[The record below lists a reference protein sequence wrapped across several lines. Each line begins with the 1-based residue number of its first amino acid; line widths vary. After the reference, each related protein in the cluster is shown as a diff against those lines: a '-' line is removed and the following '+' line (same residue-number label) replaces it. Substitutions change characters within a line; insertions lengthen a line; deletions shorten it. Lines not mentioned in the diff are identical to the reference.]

1 MSCPQPFLQSGGIT
15 CCLGVNEKVWA
26 MKADNVVVLRPVERV
41 AQDAE
46 PIAAI
51 YRNLGTTSAEQVVTR
66 ALAELAMTM
75 AGLSVQVRDRDL
87 SDVARQLRSLQ
98 HMAEDLGMVSLA
110 RCAAD
115 VRLCLERADATAFSA
130 VWARLVRIAER
141 CLSSDRDLL
150 DKSLS

>member
-1 MSCPQPFLQSGGIT
+1 
-15 CCLGVNEKVWA
+15 
-26 MKADNVVVLRPVERV
+26 MKADNVVALRPSERV
-41 AQDAE
+41 SQDAE

-66 ALAELAMTM
+66 ALAELAVTM
-75 AGLSVQVRDRDL
+75 ATLSHQVRERNL
-87 SDVARQLRSLQ
+87 STVAQQLRSLQ

-110 RCAAD
+110 RCSSD

-130 VWARLVRIAER
+130 VWARLVRVAER
-141 CLSSDRDLL
+141 CLSADRDLL